1 MFGDEPAG
9 LHKVARPA
17 PDTLSLASVGRRK
30 FNNLLDSGFF
40 IGVIQAAADIGLRH
54 PWAVRFPSLIYHFA
68 EVQFYPLSNRG
79 YDST

>member
-30 FNNLLDSGFF
+30 FNNLLDRGFF
-40 IGVIQAAADIGLRH
+40 IGVIFARRTG
-54 PWAVRFPSLIYHFA
+54 VRLSKIINILLIIRLMEKA
-68 EVQFYPLSNRG
+68 LDLFYNLFLFLV
-79 YDST
+79 YL